1 MKMTSQFVETDTP
14 FRQWGGGGELSLH
27 DNIVFVKSVGFI
39 LISSDACLPGVLCLK
54 F

>member
-1 MKMTSQFVETDTP
+1 MTSQFVEADTP

-27 DNIVFVKSVGFI
+27 DIVFVKSVGFI
-39 LISSDACLPGVLCLK
+39 LISSDTCLPGILCLK